1 VVAAEGRRY
10 TDALS
15 GQTALTWHARLD
27 GLEPATEYVYE
38 VLHAGGV
45 AEAGRFRTA
54 PDGRRA
60 PFRFTAFGDQS
71 VPEPIGR
78 GLGPSSP
85 HDAWVVDAVVSHDPL
100 FHLLNGD
107 LCYANVSDDPIG
119 TWRSFF
125 ANDSRSAR
133 NRPWMPCAGNH
144 ENEVGNGPIG
154 YLAYQ
159 ARFALPGNG
168 ESPGLQGQWYAFTAG
183 SVRVISV
190 NNDDVCIQD
199 GSFNEHRRDH
209 IRDYARRGL
218 DPYVRGYSGGAQ
230 RAWLE
235 RELKAARSDDDIDW
249 IVVCM
254 HQVAMSS
261 GLFNGA
267 DLGVRQEFLPLFD
280 RYGVDLVVTG
290 HEHHFE
296 RSLPVRGVV
305 AGSDLLTPA
314 VAGTDAHV
322 MDTTV
327 GTVHVTIGG
336 GGNPVLT
343 PLESAG
349 EPSGYVIHGVGPGNP
364 ISGRPPRRAT
374 EEAAWSAYR
383 GTAAPY
389 GFAAFDVDPGVPGG
403 STTITVTHYG
413 ARQGSP
419 DYQPLDRFVL
429 RRPRGDGAPVPGRRA
444 LRRRVAAVTAS

>member
-1 VVAAEGRRY
+1 VVAAEARRY

-15 GQTALTWHARLD
+15 GQTALTWHVRLD
-27 GLEPATEYVYE
+27 GLEPASEYVYE
-38 VLHAGGV
+38 VLHAGAV

-54 PDGRRA
+54 PDGRQA

-71 VPEPIGR
+71 VPAPVGR

-85 HDAWVVDAVVSHDPL
+85 HAAWVVDAVESLDPL

-107 LCYANVSDDPIG
+107 LCYANVSDDPVG
-119 TWRSFF
+119 TWASFF

-159 ARFALPGNG
+159 TRFALPDNG
-168 ESPGLQGQWYAFTAG
+168 QPPGLQGQWYAFTAG
-183 SVRVISV
+183 SVRVISI

-199 GSFNEHRRDH
+199 GSFNAYRRDH
-209 IRDYARRGL
+209 IRDYSRGGL
-218 DPYVRGYSGGAQ
+218 DPYVRGYSGGVQ

-235 RELKAARSDDDIDW
+235 RELMAARMDDGIDW

-267 DLGVRQEFLPLFD
+267 DLGIRQQFLPLFD
-280 RYGVDLVVTG
+280 AYGVDLVVTG

-314 VAGTDAHV
+314 VAGTDPHRI
-322 MDTTV
+322 DTTD
-327 GTVHVTIGG
+327 GTVHMTIGG

-343 PLESAG
+343 PLVDAD
-349 EPSGYVIHGVGPGNP
+349 EPHGYVIHGVGPGNP
-364 ISGRPPRRAT
+364 ISGRPPMRAT
-374 EEAAWSAYR
+374 EAAAWSAYR
-383 GTAAPY
+383 GTVEPY
-389 GFAAFDVDPGVPGG
+389 GFAAFEVDPGVPGG
-403 STTITVTHYG
+403 PTTITVTYYG

-419 DYQPLDRFVL
+419 DYRPLDRFVL
-429 RRPRGDGAPVPGRRA
+429 RRPRADVGGGSDDRQ
-444 LRRRVAAVTAS
+444 RRRVATTTGS

>member
-1 VVAAEGRRY
+1 VVAAEECRY
-10 TDALS
+10 KDALT
-15 GQTALTWHARLD
+15 GQTVLTFHVRLD
-27 GLEPATEYVYE
+27 SLEPATDYVYE
-38 VLHAGGV
+38 VLHAGTV
-45 AEAGRFRTA
+45 AESGRFRTA
-54 PDGRRA
+54 PDGRQA

-71 VPEPIGR
+71 VPAPVGR
-78 GLGPSSP
+78 GLAPSSP
-85 HDAWVVDAVVSHDPL
+85 HAAWVVDAVEALDPL

-107 LCYANVSDDPIG
+107 LCYANVSDDPVG
-119 TWRSFF
+119 TWASFF

-159 ARFALPGNG
+159 TRFALPDNG
-168 ESPGLQGQWYAFTAG
+168 QPPWLQGLWYAFTAG
-183 SVRVISV
+183 SVRVISI

-199 GSFNEHRRDH
+199 GSFSEHRRDH
-209 IRDYARRGL
+209 IRGYARNGL
-218 DPYVRGYSGGAQ
+218 DPYVRGYSGGVQ

-235 RELKAARSDDDIDW
+235 RELAAARRDEEIDW

-267 DLGVRQEFLPLFD
+267 DLGIRRQFLPLFD
-280 RYGVDLVVTG
+280 AYGVDLVVTG

-305 AGSDLLTPA
+305 AGSHLLTPA
-314 VAGTDAHV
+314 VAGDDAHI
-322 MDTTV
+322 MDTTG

-343 PLESAG
+343 PFVSTG
-349 EPSGYVIHGVGPGNP
+349 EPDGFVIHGVGPGNP
-364 ISGRPPRRAT
+364 ISGRPAMRAT
-374 EEAAWSAYR
+374 EVAAWSAYR
-383 GTAAPY
+383 GTTAPY

-403 STTITVTHYG
+403 TTTITVTHYG

-419 DYQPLDRFVL
+419 DYRPLDQFVL
-429 RRPRGDGAPVPGRRA
+429 HRPRSDATSAGRLA
-444 LRRRVAAVTAS
+444 RRRQVAAVTAS